1 MKNPLLGR
9 QNATLSIRLHK
20 KDLRAIKAKARE
32 SRMSL
37 SDYVKDSCLT
47 STKKNGGEGQLER
60 ARTNRHS
67 VKIPKD
73 SE

>member
-47 STKKNGGEGQLER
+47 PTKKNGGEGR
-60 ARTNRHS
+60 
-67 VKIPKD
+67 
-73 SE
+73 